1 VTKQSLTNSRLQRT
15 KNRENT
21 EETQTNTQRPQQT
34 TNIRSKTRG
43 EHLQPYNPNRGQ
55 PNANQQLD
63 LLKETTPP
71 KVRRSAT
78 QSRWQS
84 IHPTDQ
90 QRRQSIRP
98 KRIEAKRQGGK
109 TSARAAQR
117 QSIRQ
122 QTTNATWTMQSKLSE
137 GRRGS
142 GSTRRRANDH
152 HRQEHPRQRLQGG
165 SDAKGA
171 IVIRPT
177 WSRFSPGKLRRA

>member
-1 VTKQSLTNSRLQRT
+1 MRPNRAWPTQDHKRLKKRKNWKITNKHPKT
-15 KNRENT
+15 
-21 EETQTNTQRPQQT
+21 T
-34 TNIRSKTRG
+34 TNNQQQKQDGG
-43 EHLQPYNPNRGQ
+43 EHLQPYNPNQ

-98 KRIEAKRQGGK
+98 KRIEAKWQGGK
-109 TSARAAQR
+109 ASARATQR

-137 GRRGS
+137 GRRRS
-142 GSTRRRANDH
+142 GSSPRRAIDH
-152 HRQEHPRQRLQGG
+152 HQQEPPRQRLQGG
-165 SDAKGA
+165 NDAKA
-171 IVIRPT
+171 PSSSDHMV
-177 WSRFSPGKLRRA
+177 